1 MKLLSIQVGRPQY
14 ITTKG
19 RSWFSGYIKEEVPGP
34 VFVGRTN
41 LDGDGQA
48 DLRHHGGP
56 DRAVLAYSAE
66 HYPRWAAE
74 LAPVVLPHGGLGE
87 NLTISGQDESTVCV
101 GDIYAVGPE
110 VVLQVSQPR
119 MPCANIARRWEVDD
133 LTERVLRSG
142 RSGWYLRVIKE
153 GEVAPGMEVRLL
165 ERPHPEW
172 PVEQAFAAI
181 RDRHQDREP
190 ARRLAA
196 CPALSA
202 DLVPKLNP

>member
-14 ITTKG
+14 ITTRG
-19 RSWFSGYIKEEVPGP
+19 RSWFSGYIKEGVPGP
-34 VFVGRTN
+34 VFVGREN

-48 DLRHHGGP
+48 DRRHHGGP

-74 LAPVVLPHGGLGE
+74 LAPLLLPHGGLGE
-87 NLTISGQDESTVCV
+87 NLTIAGQDERTVCV
-101 GDIYAVGPE
+101 GDTYAMGPE

-119 MPCANIARRWEVDD
+119 MPCANIARRWGVDD
-133 LTERVLRSG
+133 LTERVLATS
-142 RSGWYLRVIKE
+142 RSGWYLRVIRE
-153 GEVAPGMEVRLL
+153 GEVSPGMEVRLV
-165 ERPHPEW
+165 ERLYPEW
-172 PVEQAFAAI
+172 PVDRAFAAI
-181 RDRHQDREP
+181 RDRHQDREA